1 MMANRRAAF
10 TQSDLTK
17 VLRAYRDAGVAQP
30 KMILEPG
37 RITIIPAGSDEGP
50 NCANP
55 WDTP

>member
-1 MMANRRAAF
+1 MMSNRRAAF

-17 VLRAYRDAGVAQP
+17 VIKAFRDAGVAQP

-37 RITIIPAGSDEGP
+37 RITIIPVDSDEGP
-50 NCANP
+50 NANP